1 LTSPLDI
8 FYDICMA
15 ENTNPPQPTSTN
27 SEKGNTNA
35 LLCYAVGW
43 ITGLIF
49 LLTEKEDKFIRFHAA
64 QSLVVFGALNL
75 ITFIP
80 IIGWMLAPL
89 LVPVSLILW
98 ILLMIKAYQGER
110 FKLPVVGDYAEQVME
125 KIK

>member
-1 LTSPLDI
+1 
-8 FYDICMA
+8 MA
-15 ENTNPPQPTSTN
+15 ENTNPSQPTSTK
-27 SEKGNTNA
+27 SKKGNTSA

-64 QSLVVFGALNL
+64 QSLLVFGALNL

-89 LVPVSLILW
+89 LVPIGLILW
-98 ILLMIKAYQGER
+98 ILLMLKAYQGER
-110 FKLPVVGDYAEQVME
+110 FKLPVVGDYAEKVME